1 MKSPALEAGAGE
13 GMVGLVNNFFIGQYG
28 SLLIRVRWLN
38 AHQAR
43 DLMHKLMESG
53 VHGRRLW
60 KGI

>member
-1 MKSPALEAGAGE
+1 MKSPALEAVAGE

-28 SLLIRVRWLN
+28 SLLIRVRWLT
-38 AHQAR
+38 ARQAR
-43 DLMHKLMESG
+43 ASACELMESG